1 MSERLLAQATLH
13 NVFNCPWAE
22 DRVTEDNFYSFCFWL
37 LSLSITDRGMIQ
49 SMTSYWSSSSWVFP
63 ELRIQK
69 LGFGWFK
76 SLGNHHSYS
85 RCQKYENVLCLV
97 TLCSPLPLL
106 SLSLCACSLQDLCT
120 FVFMAVHNIRRICS
134 KDFISNSL
142 ILTFWSFC
150 LCNAHS
156 HTAAGHTAA
165 FNSLWFFYSRLWS
178 CSNTLSFWQ
187 FHESLYSI
195 ENHQWLVSDWWSKI

>member
-106 SLSLCACSLQDLCT
+106 SLFLSVPAVFKTCAHLSSWQST
-120 FVFMAVHNIRRICS
+120 IFVESVAKISFQIHWFLPFDPSVCATLTATLPLVIQQLSIPC
-134 KDFISNSL
+134 DF
-142 ILTFWSFC
+142 
-150 LCNAHS
+150 
-156 HTAAGHTAA
+156 
-165 FNSLWFFYSRLWS
+165 
-178 CSNTLSFWQ
+178 
-187 FHESLYSI
+187 
-195 ENHQWLVSDWWSKI
+195 